1 MQLLSQ
7 IYTVKFTYWRRQ
19 RQPMQTT
26 VTQMIKAAAAIITM
40 TTNTTKI
47 IFHITMH
54 IKLSQYD

>member
-1 MQLLSQ
+1 
-7 IYTVKFTYWRRQ
+7 
-19 RQPMQTT
+19 MQTT

-54 IKLSQYD
+54 IKFTLLSQYD